1 MLWSIS
7 PTMDREEDG
16 ILVVFHLPEG
26 TDKAQHRIFRRRIY
40 GEETS
45 SWKGRYQYHRTGI
58 LDKIPHVRLYW
69 GIVIVQESD
78 ARALI
83 QIIKDNGGIID
94 TRIIRLR
101 PSDRRTLMKRLS
113 S

>member
-1 MLWSIS
+1 
-7 PTMDREEDG
+7 MDREEDG

-26 TDKAQHRIFRRRIY
+26 TDKARHRIFRRRIY

-58 LDKIPHVRLYW
+58 LDKIHHVRLYW
-69 GIVIVQESD
+69 GVVIVLEND
-78 ARALI
+78 APALI
-83 QIIKDNGGIID
+83 QIIKDNDGTID
-94 TRIIRLR
+94 TRSVRLKS
-101 PSDRRTLMKRLS
+101 SDRKALMKRLS